1 MTDCFEHAD
10 AIMADEEVV
19 SLEAMAPREMRLG
32 ALRSLVLDDLDPP
45 VARDFERALTR
56 LAESG
61 VRIDDVSFEAVK
73 RFPALNA
80 KVGSVPPTP
89 MPIMRR

>member
-1 MTDCFEHAD
+1 M
-10 AIMADEEVV
+10 
-19 SLEAMAPREMRLG
+19 
-32 ALRSLVLDDLDPP
+32 LDDLDPP